1 MADGVAQVGLQD
13 PKPETRNANPDASEL
28 SVEFRILDLFKS
40 GRVFV
45 IGPADVERAGIA
57 TKGSASRKLHQLA
70 DAGYL
75 EEVPAGGHGG
85 KFCPGIGMARISFAY
100 FHTLIRNNDAVL
112 AVMTEHAHKCREVF
126 AALAIAHE
134 GSGSCN

>member
-1 MADGVAQVGLQD
+1 V
-13 PKPETRNANPDASEL
+13 TEL

-40 GRVFV
+40 GKVFV

-75 EEVPAGGHGG
+75 EEVPTGG

-100 FHTLIRNNDAVL
+100 FHTMIRNNDNVL
-112 AVMTEHAHKCREVF
+112 QLMTEHAHKCREVF
-126 AALAIAHE
+126 AALAIARE
-134 GSGSCN
+134 GGES